1 MNTNDLNRAA
11 IAVRKTEVIRL
22 GTARG
27 QRIESVLGRLWVTID
42 GDPRDMAHVIA
53 LRDQVGG
60 AAPRGRHQRQAASRR
75 ACSAMARRV
84 APHRDEFL
92 DRQIWEQLGDRGMS
106 TELNQAF
113 IHLENILKEPT
124 DTGLSAQMNKF
135 WASWQDLA
143 NNPSNLS
150 AREAVKASA
159 TVLTDTF
166 HNSYKQIED
175 YGLSMNNPLATKA
188 KSVNDMTLQIYNL
201 NEKIAGV
208 ESSPGQKANDARD
221 QRDLVIRKLS
231 DLIDV
236 QTVED
241 AHGRALVTSGGN
253 LLVDSS
259 VALQISTY
267 GVDQT
272 LSDGSQSSELRLKF
286 TSSNK
291 PFEPR
296 SGSMRGIIDA
306 RSEVL
311 AGYKEQLNSLAKS
324 IVESVNSV
332 HASGYTLNKVT
343 GVMFFDSAHTKA
355 GDMSLSSAVL
365 SDSANIAAAAG
376 GKIVDAAAIA
386 GPAGIPAVGSAVMDL
401 KAINP
406 AYQNLTQGSVKLTTA
421 VGAAL
426 VEGAGKD
433 YIVDYEKGSITF
445 LNPASFTVADRPLNV
460 KFSYN
465 TTGFP
470 GEGNGENAGNISK
483 VRLSKVMSSTSGG
496 GFLQTIGEYY
506 SAVIGKM
513 GIEKNQNKS
522 RLDTRSFLI
531 GQMDSEQASI
541 SGVSIDEELT
551 NMIKFENSY
560 KASAKYIQ
568 TISQMMETLMGIQ

>member
-1 MNTNDLNRAA
+1 MGLFEGLGIGMRGLHAAQTSIDVTGQNITNANTEGYSRKKVDVQSESIND
-11 IAVRKTEVIRL
+11 EVFGEKGI
-22 GTARG
+22 GV
-27 QRIESVLGRLWVTID
+27 EV
-42 GDPRDMAHVIA
+42 
-53 LRDQVGG
+53 
-60 AAPRGRHQRQAASRR
+60 ASI
-75 ACSAMARRV
+75 SRV
-84 APHRDEFL
+84 RDEFL